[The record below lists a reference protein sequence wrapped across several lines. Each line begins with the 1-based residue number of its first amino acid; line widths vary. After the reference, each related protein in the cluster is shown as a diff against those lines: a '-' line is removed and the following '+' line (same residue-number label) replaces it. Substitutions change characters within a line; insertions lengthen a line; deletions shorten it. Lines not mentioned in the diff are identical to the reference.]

1 MFMQLKIRYE
11 IEMLFIFL
19 NIEYVEEQQGI

>member
-1 MFMQLKIRYE
+1 MFMQLKIRYG

>member
-1 MFMQLKIRYE
+1 MLMQLKIRYE
-11 IEMLFIFL
+11 IEISFIFL